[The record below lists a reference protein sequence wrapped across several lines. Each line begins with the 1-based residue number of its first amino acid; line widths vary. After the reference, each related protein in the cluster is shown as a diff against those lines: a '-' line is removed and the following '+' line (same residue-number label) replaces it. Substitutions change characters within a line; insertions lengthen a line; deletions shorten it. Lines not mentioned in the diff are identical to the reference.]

1 MSQLEKTIKD
11 LIFFY
16 VKENYNDYL
25 KKNNMKKIEKEKI
38 LIVIEEL
45 YDNKK
50 NHLKQFLKDALNELL
65 KEDYPGDLVINNI
78 CFEIFQDD
86 KFAKNRICKEIEL
99 HQENI
104 L

>member
-25 KKNNMKKIEKEKI
+25 KKNQLARIEKEKI
-38 LIVIEEL
+38 MTIVDEL

-50 NHLKQFLKDALNELL
+50 THLKQFLKNALKELL
-65 KEDYPGDLVINNI
+65 NDDYPGDLVVNNI
-78 CFEIFQDD
+78 CYEIFQDD
-86 KFAKNRICKEIEL
+86 KFAKNRIYKEIEL
-99 HQENI
+99 HQENN

>member
-25 KKNNMKKIEKEKI
+25 KKNDMTKIEKEKI
-38 LIVIEEL
+38 SIVIEEL

-65 KEDYPGDLVINNI
+65 KEDYPGDLIINNI

-86 KFAKNRICKEIEL
+86 NFAKNRICKEIEL